1 MKSTTDHSDVQVA
14 SIGRR
19 LVTTA
24 AVAIVYFGAAKFG
37 LALAFANASA
47 SPVWPPTGIALA
59 AVIVLGP
66 HVWPGIWLGAFLV
79 NMTNAGTVATS
90 IGIAV
95 GNTLEA
101 LLGGYLV
108 NRFANGRRAFDRSHD
123 VFKFAALA
131 ALVSTSVSA
140 TVGVTSLAL
149 AGFADWAAYGAI
161 WFTWWLGDAVGALI
175 VTPLLVL
182 SSASPPLCWSRQR
195 IFEATLLLLA
205 LILIGSFAFGDLFA
219 LKAQNYPLVFVCL
232 PLLIWAAFR
241 FGKHE
246 AAAASIVLS
255 AIALWSTLRGLG
267 PFVRESSN
275 ESLLLLQGFMGVVSI
290 TALILA
296 AVVSEQQETENALRQ
311 SEQKFSTI
319 FEKSAFAASLSRL
332 PDGVLVNVNE
342 AFERAFGYTK
352 QDAVGKTTLE
362 LGINP
367 DVDGRARILAALQ
380 AQGSARDQEMVL
392 HTKSGEARVFS
403 VNVDLVDIADHKY
416 ILNTIQD
423 ITERHRAEEQSRYQA
438 YLLENINDA
447 VIAADGNYVLK
458 SWNPAA
464 EKMYGWKAEEVIGR
478 RGVDLLQTEFPNVD
492 PAEMRRQIAETGRY
506 AGEAAQLRKDGV
518 RISVEVASIVLKD
531 QTGKPAGYVSVNRDI
546 SERKQAE
553 EQFYLVVESAPNAIV
568 LVNKAGA
575 ISMVNAQT
583 EKFFGYDRAEMIGLN
598 IDQLVPER
606 YRANHAGFR
615 AAFLSNPQTRS
626 MGVGRD
632 LYGLRKDGREFPVE
646 IGLTPIHTMHGL
658 VIMATIVDITE
669 RKQAEEKL
677 RESEQRYRTLVERLP
692 IMVYVNPANNI
703 SSTTYISPQIETFLG
718 YNQREWLSDL
728 QFWSKA
734 LHRDDRQRLLAEVER
749 ADRSGEPFD
758 VEYRIMAKDGNVVW
772 VHDQAILLRDPK
784 GTPSFWQGIMIDL
797 TERKQAEKEREAKLV
812 LETKNAELDRFAYTV
827 SHDLNSPLV
836 TIKGFVGFLKKDI
849 TLGNIERAQGDL
861 NHILNAV
868 NKMQELLTGVLALSR
883 AGLTIKEPEEIYYDD
898 LIHNAIELLHGV
910 LEANH
915 VKVIIQPNLPIVLG
929 DSLRLQQALQNL
941 IENAIK
947 YRSAQRPPIIEIGA
961 QGTDQTGMAILFLR
975 DNGMGVP
982 LEYQDRI
989 FDVFSQV
996 NAKSEGSGVGLAT
1009 VKRIIE
1015 AHGGR
1020 IWVESE
1026 MEHGATFYFTL
1037 PIKRDEVK

>member
-1 MKSTTDHSDVQVA
+1 MKFTTDHSAVQVA
-14 SIGRR
+14 SVGKWF
-19 LVTTA
+19 VTTA
-24 AVAIVYFGAAKFG
+24 AMAIVYFGAAKFG
-37 LALAFANASA
+37 LGLAFANASA
-47 SPVWPPTGIALA
+47 SPVWPSTGVALA
-59 AVIVLGP
+59 AMIVLGP

-79 NMTNAGTVATS
+79 NMTNAGTLVTS
-90 IGIAV
+90 ISIAT
-95 GNTLEA
+95 GNALEA
-101 LLGGYLV
+101 LVGGYLIH
-108 NRFANGRRAFDRSHD
+108 RFANGRRVFDRSED
-123 VFKFAALA
+123 VFKFTALA
-131 ALVSTSVSA
+131 ALMSTSVSA

-149 AGFADWAAYGAI
+149 AGFVDWAAYGAI

-182 SSASPPLCWSRQR
+182 WSTSPPLRWTRQR
-195 IFEATLLLLA
+195 VFEATLLLLA

-232 PLLIWAAFR
+232 PLLLWAAFR

-246 AAAASIVLS
+246 ATAASIVLS
-255 AIALWSTLRGLG
+255 AIALWSTLRGFG
-267 PFVRESSN
+267 PFVRESPN
-275 ESLLLLQGFMGVVSI
+275 ESLLLLQGFMGVVTI

-319 FEKSAFAASLSRL
+319 FEKSAFAASLSSL
-332 PDGVLVNVNE
+332 PDGVLVNINE

-352 QDAVGKTTLE
+352 QEAVGKTTLD

-367 DVDGRARILAALQ
+367 DVDGRARILLALQ

-403 VNVDLVDIADHKY
+403 VNVDLVNIADHQY

-423 ITERHRAEEQSRYQA
+423 ITERNRAEEQLRYQA

-447 VIAADGNYVLK
+447 VIATDGNYVLK

-518 RISVEVASIVLKD
+518 RIPVEIASIVLKD

-546 SERKQAE
+546 RERKQAE
-553 EQFYLVVESAPNAIV
+553 EQFYLAVESAPNAIV
-568 LVNKAGA
+568 LVNKVGA

-583 EKFFGYDRAEMIGLN
+583 EKFFGYDRTELIGLN
-598 IDQLVPER
+598 IDRLVPER

-615 AAFLSNPQTRS
+615 AIFLSNPQTRS

-632 LYGLRKDGREFPVE
+632 LYALHKDGREFLVE

-658 VIMATIVDITE
+658 VVMATIVDITE

-677 RESEQRYRTLVERLP
+677 RESEQRYRTLVEQLP
-692 IMVYVNPANNI
+692 IMVYVNPADNI

-718 YNQREWLSDL
+718 YNQTEWLSVS

-734 LHRDDRQRLLAEVER
+734 LHAEDCQRVLAEVER

-758 VEYRIMAKDGNVVW
+758 VEYRLMAKDGNIVW
-772 VHDQAILLRDPK
+772 VHDQAIRLSDPK
-784 GTPSFWQGIMIDL
+784 GTPRFWQGIMIDL

-827 SHDLNSPLV
+827 SHDLKSPLV
-836 TIKGFVGFLKKDI
+836 TIKGFVGFLKRDI
-849 TLGNIERAQGDL
+849 AVGDGERAQRDL
-861 NHILNAV
+861 NYIENAI

-929 DSLRLQQALQNL
+929 DSLRLQQSLQNL

-947 YRSAQRPPIIEIGA
+947 YRSAQRPPILEIGA
-961 QGTDQTGMAILFLR
+961 QEKDETGQTILFVR
-975 DNGMGVP
+975 DNGMGIP

-989 FDVFSQV
+989 FDVFSKV
-996 NAKSEGSGVGLAT
+996 NAKTEGSGVGLAT

-1026 MEHGATFYFTL
+1026 IEHGTTFYFTL
-1037 PIKRDEVK
+1037 PVK